1 MRHCYLY
8 TLFTLF
14 LSLSM
19 PVLPALLLA
28 WMVLAPTFS
37 KLLGPPLRLST
48 SLVLRLLKSL
58 ALSVS
63 VVRHALLSL
72 FSLEACTLNKHILT
86 DDGESAKA
94 LAIASR

>member
-37 KLLGPPLRLST
+37 KLLGPALRLST

>member
-1 MRHCYLY
+1 MVISIRF
-8 TLFTLF
+8 FTLF
-14 LSLSM
+14 LPLSM

-37 KLLGPPLRLST
+37 KLLGPALRLST

-63 VVRHALLSL
+63 VVRHVLLSL
-72 FSLEACTLNKHILT
+72 FSLEACPLNKHILT
-86 DDGESAKA
+86 EDGESAKA
-94 LAIASR
+94 LAMASR

>member
-1 MRHCYLY
+1 
-8 TLFTLF
+8 
-14 LSLSM
+14 M
-19 PVLPALLLA
+19 PVLLALLLA

-37 KLLGPPLRLST
+37 KLFGPTLRLST

-63 VVRHALLSL
+63 AVRHALLSL

-86 DDGESAKA
+86 EDGESG
-94 LAIASR
+94 LLPES